1 MAYPNFVHLVFFYMG
16 AFIFSAFW
24 IFVPCILCLD
34 NFVFYLCFVFVWL
47 YVCGHSHLLCLSC
60 VTSQPLTQHQPLK
73 PCTCY
78 YPKDYHSCLL
88 YVETLDVSYPQIA
101 NDLQHCCPKKVA
113 TKIRLNTNFFR
124 GALINIGAPFTKTK
138 NCFPTIQQRVRNLR
152 IESPLF
158 RGK

>member
-16 AFIFSAFW
+16 GVFYIFCVW
-24 IFVPCILCLD
+24 DICVLNFVPMI
-34 NFVFYLCFVFVWL
+34 LCFVFVWL
-47 YVCGHSHLLCLSC
+47 RVCGHSHLLCLSC
-60 VTSQPLTQHQPLK
+60 VTSQPLTQHRPLK

-101 NDLQHCCPKKVA
+101 NDLQHCCSKKVV

-138 NCFPTIQQRVRNLR
+138 NCFPTIQQRVRKR